1 MKYIH
6 LVVTALTGLLLLLGS
21 LDMPETGDPE
31 SPPAQHVSPRYIEE
45 GPTETHV
52 PNMVTFVL
60 ADYRGFD
67 TLGEVTVIFTGAMA
81 VLLIL
86 RGPRSGRPKDDA

>member
-1 MKYIH
+1 MRYLH
-6 LVVTALTGLLLLLGS
+6 LVVTGLTGLLLVLGLLD
-21 LDMPETGDPE
+21 LPETGDPK
-31 SPPAQHVSPRYIEE
+31 SPPAQHVSPRYIEQ

-67 TLGEVTVIFTGAMA
+67 TLGEVTVIFTAAMA
-81 VLLIL
+81 VVLIL
-86 RGPRSGRPKDDA
+86 RSSRPERSRDDE